1 MRWSREAPV
10 AAGLALYLVRPRR
23 ANDHCA
29 SILLSIGCHGDG
41 SGLVR
46 GALGVAW
53 FLYRAIRECTDCVP
67 DTAGFGSCDS
77 PGRERREACDG
88 ISAFV
93 VHSGS
98 LDCDVGCDR
107 ARRRIRLA
115 VSGSVV
121 RGKWRVDRWPVAWRC
136 GYLAVSALE
145 QVSCGLQRRL

>member
-53 FLYRAIRECTDCVP
+53 FLYRAILVASEEMRA
-67 DTAGFGSCDS
+67 TA
-77 PGRERREACDG
+77 
-88 ISAFV
+88 
-93 VHSGS
+93 
-98 LDCDVGCDR
+98 
-107 ARRRIRLA
+107 
-115 VSGSVV
+115 
-121 RGKWRVDRWPVAWRC
+121 
-136 GYLAVSALE
+136 
-145 QVSCGLQRRL
+145 